1 MGRTNNISIL
11 SATAASTTTT
21 SEDDDGGGGGG
32 GGGGQGFHFQVGK
45 VAQPVGSWSSTSL
58 PSWQCTV
65 QKKTTFTSPF
75 GDSDTR

>member
-21 SEDDDGGGGGG
+21 SEDDDGGGGG
-32 GGGGQGFHFQVGK
+32 QGFHFQVGK
-45 VAQPVGSWSSTSL
+45 VAQPVGSWSSTHYPASHSGHVEKVL
-58 PSWQCTV
+58 QAR
-65 QKKTTFTSPF
+65 PF